1 MTLCKIEEL
10 SVYHPPKVIN
20 NELVASKLNLK
31 NEFIKGAT
39 LERLFGI
46 KERRYA
52 DKDVQVSDLAT
63 KAALPIVEKI
73 GRENIDFLIFASA
86 CQDLIEPATCNIIK
100 ASDDE
105 SGIHFQKFLTRGS
118 HWELCTIKGG
128 GSMFPQDVTKN
139 YFEGKTAELKD
150 VLLTEA
156 KTFTLDCIEKGGWKI
171 EDIDHLVTHQVSL
184 QSFEV
189 ICQSLGIPLSKNISV
204 FEEYGNTAGS
214 AIPLSLHF
222 SKKWADDYRR

>member
-1 MTLCKIEEL
+1 M
-10 SVYHPPKVIN
+10 
-20 NELVASKLNLK
+20 
-31 NEFIKGAT
+31 
-39 LERLFGI
+39 
-46 KERRYA
+46 
-52 DKDVQVSDLAT
+52 
-63 KAALPIVEKI
+63 
-73 GRENIDFLIFASA
+73 
-86 CQDLIEPATCNIIK
+86 
-100 ASDDE
+100 
-105 SGIHFQKFLTRGS
+105 TRGS

-214 AIPLSLHF
+214 AIPLSLHKGMDEGLF
-222 SKKWADDYRR
+222 KKGDKIVVLGLAAGISACVQLIVW